1 MLVDGMLG
9 RRRGWA
15 LAIAVVALVCTLAL
29 PAVASAERFTVN
41 SVGDQA
47 AAVAGVRCLTETEKE
62 REVEEE
68 ECTLRAAIETVNG
81 LEEFDEIFFDEA
93 VFDGGQTV
101 PSTIALGSE
110 LPPITER
117 GAINGRECQTAAGV
131 SGPCV
136 GIDGPSGEPA
146 LVVSNIG
153 EGEISDL
160 AITGAQTAISLEGS
174 IGIKIRGSWFGVALD
189 GTSVGNG
196 TGVLVGP
203 GSDGSFIGGE
213 GVEHRNV
220 FAGNTADGLD
230 VHGAANVRVFGNYFG
245 VEPDGVTP
253 RANGGDDIEV
263 ASILEGPEAIG
274 TEIGTRVNS
283 VGVASPLCDWGCNVI
298 SGATSSGI
306 DLAGDGVSKTRASS
320 TSIAGNYI
328 GLNAD
333 GTVAIP
339 NAGAG
344 VKVGEAAHTLVGG
357 PSAGET
363 NRINGGSVG
372 VLAGPAA
379 GDLAVRGNLIGIDAA
394 GTGTLDPPDDG
405 IVVDSAALASPTLE
419 AEIAANEIRMEG
431 GVAIVQRGQGAWI
444 HGNEIFGSQTG
455 IRTFVPT
462 EYGNV
467 IEGNLIEGSTAS
479 GILVENNLNEIV
491 GNEVIGTGGPG
502 IWLQGNTS
510 EVIRNSVGGDA
521 GGDENVID
529 GSAGAAIEISNK
541 KETNNEVA
549 RNRGTGNGGLFIDL
563 VATSPV
569 TEVGPNRGIKPP
581 AFSTTT
587 QTGASGGAEEGATV
601 RVFRKQTSAV
611 GELESFLGEAVAD
624 SDGGWAVTYDE
635 EVPAGTIVAAT
646 QTKDGATSELTVAPG
661 GSESS
666 SAAGAGGALGSS
678 GAQGIFGSAAAPI
691 RPRTKIVGGRSRRH
705 TARFVFAADQAGST
719 FLCRLD
725 DKPFDICKSPKRYV
739 GLGAGKHVFWVRA
752 IGPAGHVDLSPAK
765 KKFSISG

>member
-1 MLVDGMLG
+1 MLG

-15 LAIAVVALVCTLAL
+15 LAIAVVALACAL
-29 PAVASAERFTVN
+29 VAAPMSRAEQFTVN
-41 SVGDQA
+41 STGDQTDA
-47 AAVAGVRCLTETEKE
+47 ILGIGCLTQAEMTEVEEGEK
-62 REVEEE
+62 EEE

-81 LEEFDEIFFDEA
+81 LEEFDEIVFDEE
-93 VFDGGQTV
+93 VFDGGRAI
-101 PSTIALGSE
+101 PSKIALGSE

-117 GAINGRECQTAAGV
+117 ATINGRECLTAAGV

-136 GIDGPSGEPA
+136 GIEGPIGEPA
-146 LVVSNIG
+146 LVVSGIE
-153 EGEISDL
+153 EGEILGL
-160 AITGAQTAISLEGS
+160 AMTRAQTAISLQGS
-174 IGIKIRGSWFGVALD
+174 TNVIVRGNWFGVEVGGA
-189 GTSVGNG
+189 SPGNG

-203 GSDGSFIGGE
+203 GSNRTFIGGE
-213 GVEHRNV
+213 GPGQGNV
-220 FAGNTADGLD
+220 FAGNAADGLD
-230 VHGAANVRVFGNYFG
+230 VRGAANVRVFGNYFG

-283 VGVASPLCDWGCNVI
+283 VGVASPLCDRGCNVI

-306 DLAGDGVSKTRASS
+306 DLAGDGGSETRASS
-320 TSIAGNYI
+320 TSVAGNYI
-328 GLNAD
+328 GLNAN
-333 GTVAIP
+333 GTAVIP
-339 NAGAG
+339 NASAG
-344 VKVGEAAHTLVGG
+344 VNVGEAPHTLVGG
-357 PSAGET
+357 PSAGEA

-394 GTGTLDPPDDG
+394 GSGTLSPPDDG
-405 IVVDSAALASPTLE
+405 IVVDSADLASPTLE

-431 GVAIVQRGQGAWI
+431 GVAILQRGQGAWI
-444 HGNEIFGSQTG
+444 HDNEIFGSQTG

-467 IEGNLIEGSTAS
+467 VEGNLIEGSTAS

-491 GNEVIGTGGPG
+491 GNEVVGTGGAG
-502 IWLQGNTS
+502 IWVKGDAS
-510 EVIRNSVGGDA
+510 EAILNSVGGDA

-529 GSAGAAIEISNK
+529 GSFGAAIEISNEE
-541 KETNNEVA
+541 ETNNEVA
-549 RNRGTGNGGLFIDL
+549 RNHGTGNGGLFIDL
-563 VATSPV
+563 VATSPA

-581 AFSTTT
+581 AFSTMT
-587 QTGASGGAEEGATV
+587 QTGASGGAEKGATV
-601 RVFRKQTSAV
+601 RVFRKQTSAA

-624 SDGGWAVTYDE
+624 SEGGWAVTYDG
-635 EVPAGTIVAAT
+635 EVLGGTIVAAT

-666 SAAGAGGALGSS
+666 SEGAGGALGSS

-691 RPRTKIVGGRSRRH
+691 RPLTKIVGGRSRHH
-705 TARFVFAADQAGST
+705 TARFVFAANQAGST

-725 DKPFDICKSPKRYV
+725 NKPFDICRSPKRYV